1 MLHIPVVVDQLNL
14 EMLLSHEAIIA
25 NKEKNLSIYKNSRN
39 YIMDKLS
46 RKEVKTMI
54 NTYKAAN

>member
-25 NKEKNLSIYKNSRN
+25 NKEKKSKHLQKFK
-39 YIMDKLS
+39 KLHHG
-46 RKEVKTMI
+46 
-54 NTYKAAN
+54 

>member
-25 NKEKNLSIYKNSRN
+25 NKEKNLSIYKYSRN
-39 YIMDKLS
+39 YIMDELS
-46 RKEVKTMI
+46 RKEEKSMV